1 MAGANLVRRL
11 IQLGYLTIDSA
22 KNPSA
27 VKSAITKY
35 EKNKKKSKAFG
46 EREKLASESNFET
59 SFAPEQFKK
68 NIITPED
75 LQGETLI
82 SLMGDPSD
90 IGLLSRVGGINVNS
104 QAQGGIKFPQKFQDK
119 DLAWASGEGTAA
131 TYMDKVRSVAEETGR
146 LPVSINTVMTNES
159 MYSPRFISESVLN
172 QLKATPKLAKKDIE
186 QFDKHVRKE
195 IPNLNWQ
202 GLEGGG
208 IEQIMSDAVSGST
221 RAKFLQILG
230 QSKYR
235 DKGFPIV
242 SEAISAQRDP
252 RFNNSV
258 LGDAGGAIIRFDPS
272 KELVPLSKDIHGT
285 YSHGMQKVS
294 GSQPQQFERLFPYRE
309 MFPDLFKQQAT
320 RLDKRGRPLT
330 VDQAIKSGDWSKSG
344 FQKADQKWV
353 DRTMAYLE
361 KMKGKPEGLL
371 GAVAIPMSPKA
382 YQGDPMTG
390 MNLSQVQGD
399 SRPFSPT
406 MAEYG
411 KSVMRGIPLGVL
423 DTFDALKDLGTNMGF
438 IPDNSAYIPKE
449 ASDKSKQMIRDTIPD
464 FKPRYL
470 DTTEK
475 EFAEFIGGLLSPI

>member
-1 MAGANLVRRL
+1 MAINLVRRL
-11 IQLGYLTIDSA
+11 IQLGYLTVDSA

-90 IGLLSRVGGINVNS
+90 IGLLNRVGGIDVNS

-146 LPVSINTVMTNES
+146 LPISINTVMTNES

-172 QLKATPKLAKKDIE
+172 QLKATPKLAKKDVE

-258 LGDAGGAIIRFDPS
+258 LGDAGGAILRFDPS
-272 KELVPLSKDIHGT
+272 KELIPLSKNIHGT

-361 KMKGKPEGLL
+361 RMKGKPEGLL
-371 GAVAIPMSPKA
+371 GAGGVVMSPEEKA
-382 YQGDPMTG
+382 S
-390 MNLSQVQGD
+390 SQDALDVSMEGIKT
-399 SRPFSPT
+399 S
-406 MAEYG
+406 G
-411 KSVMRGIPLGVL
+411 KSPSQFAGMTFETALSMLRGMGVGLL
-423 DTFDALKDLGTNMGF
+423 DA
-438 IPDNSAYIPKE
+438 I
-449 ASDKSKQMIRDTIPD
+449 QMITNGMIPESDILPSGGKNPELPD
-464 FKPRYL
+464 FQPRFIN
-470 DTTEK
+470 EK
-475 EFAEFIGGLLSPI
+475 DKRSVQFLGGLLN